1 MTFAE
6 AVAALDAEGKYG
18 AKRPSMRGYAK
29 ASPVEGGETP
39 ANDKTVALIG
49 ADGNAATFTYR
60 DGLVGELGDG
70 WAASSEMMNALVFAR
85 DWEIAPADDLEKA
98 RAGKGTM

>member
-6 AVAALDAEGKYG
+6 AVGALDTEGKYG

-29 ASPVEGGETP
+29 ASPVGGEDAP

-49 ADGNAATFTYR
+49 ADGTATTFVYKA
-60 DGLVGELGDG
+60 GAVCELGEG
-70 WAASSEMMNALVFAR
+70 WAASAELVDALVFAR